1 MEKAKVLKNGN
12 KKCSTCGG
20 ILVYS
25 PSDRALR
32 CLECDN
38 VYPIEASKDIKKH
51 DYSDSADSVRAV
63 DEWEAQN
70 KVMKC
75 SNCGAAIVLNKLE
88 YSKSCPY
95 CSSPNVSPSKELPG
109 LKPDAVVPFMF
120 DKNAAR
126 EHFRAN
132 VKRRWF
138 LPNKFKKSLPK
149 AQLAGT
155 YCTAFSFDAKTRSSY
170 RGTLSYTV
178 RVRDRNGGYR
188 TETRHKFVSGTID
201 LSFDNITIESSSHI
215 TQSEYSQIKPFDY
228 SGSVAFNE
236 DYLRGF
242 VVEHYDT
249 GLRECNE
256 QMEAYATGVIKNRIL
271 SKHGCSGIVSLNL
284 NTNYIEKKYCYRLL
298 PVYFFDYTY
307 KKKSYRTVMNGQTG
321 KLGTN
326 LPRSGVKITFFV
338 LMILAIIGGIIFLSV
353 YFGMT

>member
-155 YCTAFSFDAKTRSSY
+155 YCTAFSFDIATHSTYKGR
-170 RGTLSYTV
+170 LAYTIT
-178 RVRDRNGGYR
+178 VRDRNGHLR
-188 TETRHKFVSGTID
+188 SETRHKNVSGTID
-201 LSFDNITIESSSHI
+201 KRFDDLTIESGSHI
-215 TQSEYSQIKPFDY
+215 TQNEYSQIKPFDY

-242 VVEHYDT
+242 VVEHYET
-249 GLRECNE
+249 GLKECYMTAE
-256 QMEAYATGVIKNRIL
+256 EYITGVIQNNIL
-271 SKHGCSGIVSLNL
+271 SKHGCSRVVWLDVD
-284 NTNYIEKKYCYRLL
+284 TQYVEKRFCYRLL

-307 KKKSYRTVMNGQTG
+307 KQKNYRTVMNGQTG

-338 LMILAIIGGIIFLSV
+338 LMILAIIGGIIFLSA